1 MIEGAW
7 TIDACGS
14 ETVYG
19 SGWAVTWEALLRARE
34 MPLTKHDGLG
44 LMAAQDVIKV
54 SHIDRDLEIKKQPVG
69 MAGRLA
75 LSVLEQL
82 EGSTRRLLYIASNHG
97 ESDLIVALAR
107 ALSERKAT
115 DSNLIRELL
124 QLNTQDAL
132 ATALRAFE
140 TCGASVQSAC
150 SSGLVAL
157 VLGAMR
163 GRREG
168 CGVTVVASDALSDI
182 ECIGFSVARATSSTR
197 CCPFAEGSDGL
208 TIGEGAAGVNISW
221 HKAESLLNGNPV
233 ILGFGLSCDA
243 FHSTSPEESGEML
256 ERAWRSAI
264 RMSGLEP
271 QDIAAVVLHGTGT
284 PANDSV
290 ETKVYRRIWSDSE
303 PPVCSIKNFV
313 GHTMGA
319 SGLLNLLVAR
329 SFLETGLLPPT
340 LKELVGSKPVLP
352 IGIGEPICVTTPSA
366 CLVVGSG
373 FGGQNVAIVVGLWQK

>member
-19 SGWAVTWEALLRARE
+19 SGWDVTWEALLRARE
-34 MPLTKHDGLG
+34 IPLAQYGGLG
-44 LMAAQDVIKV
+44 LMAVQDVVKI
-54 SHIDRDLEIKKQPVG
+54 SHIDRGLEIDKQPVG
-69 MAGRLA
+69 MAGRIA
-75 LSVLEQL
+75 LSVLGQL
-82 EGSTRRLLYIASNHG
+82 DVSTSELLYIASNHG
-97 ESDLIVALAR
+97 ESDLIVTLAKALAKR
-107 ALSERKAT
+107 NGADNAR
-115 DSNLIRELL
+115 IRELL

-132 ATALRAFE
+132 ATALRAFKN
-140 TCGASVQSAC
+140 CGASVQSAC

-163 GRREG
+163 GRRES

-182 ECIGFSVARATSSTR
+182 ECIGFSVARATSNKR
-197 CCPFAEGSDGL
+197 CHPFVQNSDGL

-221 HKAESLLNGNPV
+221 HKAESLPNENPV

-243 FHSTSPEESGEML
+243 FHPTSPEEGGKML

-271 QDIAAVVLHGTGT
+271 QDIDAVVLHGTGT

-290 ETKVYRRIWSDSE
+290 EAKVYWRIWSDSK
-303 PPVCSIKNFV
+303 PPVCSIKSFV

-340 LKELVGSKPVLP
+340 LKEQLGSIPVLP
-352 IGIGEPICVTTPSA
+352 IGIGKPISVPTPSA

-373 FGGQNVAIVVGLWQK
+373 FGGQNVAIVVGNSH